1 MSTGSAGSGSL
12 SSERVGAASVESGLG
27 RQVVLWRHGRTA
39 WNAERRFQGQLDV
52 PLDSVGVAQARRA
65 ASLLAAMSPSAIVCS
80 DLGRAAD
87 TAGALADLV
96 GLVPVVDPRLR
107 ETFGGSWQGLDRA
120 EIEALAPGEFEAW
133 LVGVDVRP
141 GGGENRAEVAER
153 GVAAVLDAL
162 ADVPAGGVLVVATH
176 GGTARAVLGRMT
188 GLPEEHWAALGGLS
202 NCSWSVLGEASPA
215 AVSHGGSPW
224 RLLEHNAGTL
234 PEPVLGDDS

>member
-1 MSTGSAGSGSL
+1 
-12 SSERVGAASVESGLG
+12 VESGLG

-120 EIEALAPGEFEAW
+120 EIEALAPGSSRPGSW
-133 LVGVDVRP
+133 GVDVRP
-141 GGGENRAEVAER
+141 GGRENQAEVAER
-153 GVAAVLDAL
+153 GVAAVLDCAGRR
-162 ADVPAGGVLVVATH
+162 ARRWGAGGGHH

-188 GLPEEHWAALGGLS
+188 GLPEEHWSALGGLT

>member
-1 MSTGSAGSGSL
+1 MSSGP
-12 SSERVGAASVESGLG
+12 A

-52 PLDSVGVAQARRA
+52 PLDDVGLAQARRA
-65 ASLLAAMSPSAIVCS
+65 AALLAALSPTAIVTS
-80 DLGRAAD
+80 DLGRAAT
-87 TAGALADLV
+87 TAGALGDLV
-96 GLVPVVDPRLR
+96 GLAPVADARLR

-120 EIEALAPGEFEAW
+120 EIDALAPGEFEAW

-141 GGGENRAEVAER
+141 GGGENRAEVADR
-153 GVAAVLDAL
+153 GTAAVREAL
-162 ADVPAGGVLVVATH
+162 APVPAGGVLVVATH

-188 GLPEEHWAALGGLS
+188 GLPEEHWSALGGLT
-202 NCSWSVLGEASPA
+202 NCSWSVLGEASPEA
-215 AVSHGGSPW
+215 AAHGGAPW